1 MKLRILLTISCFV
14 FQLANL
20 FAQEETP
27 FKGNVT
33 VTYDEAIQQYEL
45 LGQSNE
51 GAFLVEYG
59 TSDIG
64 KPIHLF
70 IINKGGDQDPN
81 EFDAKKSVLFIN
93 NGIHPGEPCGVDASL
108 KLARN
113 LLTRN
118 PKYTKLLDSV
128 IVCIVPMYNVG
139 GALNRNC
146 CVRANQNG
154 PEEYGFRGNARN
166 LDLNRDFI
174 KADSRNAHAFT
185 RMFQDAKPEVMID
198 THTSNGSDYQYVMT
212 MIATQ
217 PDKAGKEIGAFI
229 REEMSPSLFQT
240 MNDRGWGMT
249 PYVFALNKIPD
260 NGIKDFLETPR
271 YSTGYAA
278 LFNTIGFTSET
289 HMLKPFAQRVE
300 STYQFLLA
308 TLEFMNAHNAELI
321 QQKAR
326 ADQEVADQ
334 REFELNWELDTTTFR
349 NIPFK
354 GFKAIYEKSEV
365 TSADRLKYD
374 RNQPVTMDI
383 RYYDTYVP
391 TETAIAPDFY
401 VVPQAWR
408 EVVDRLKW
416 NKVEM
421 TQIEQD
427 TIVEMRVY
435 YIDDCKAGNLYEGH
449 HHTVVTDLRE
459 VKEEVQ
465 LFKGDYIIMV
475 NQPSNRYIVETLEPK
490 GVDSFFSWNFFD
502 SVLQQKEWYSD
513 YVFED
518 TAAEMLATDAQLKA
532 SFEKAKTEDKELAE
546 SPRKQLYWLYKRSDF
561 YEGSVNRYP
570 VFRSL

>member
-1 MKLRILLTISCFV
+1 
-14 FQLANL
+14 
-20 FAQEETP
+20 
-27 FKGNVT
+27 
-33 VTYDEAIQQYEL
+33 
-45 LGQSNE
+45 
-51 GAFLVEYG
+51 
-59 TSDIG
+59 
-64 KPIHLF
+64 
-70 IINKGGDQDPN
+70 
-81 EFDAKKSVLFIN
+81 
-93 NGIHPGEPCGVDASL
+93 
-108 KLARN
+108 
-113 LLTRN
+113 
-118 PKYTKLLDSV
+118 
-128 IVCIVPMYNVG
+128 
-139 GALNRNC
+139 
-146 CVRANQNG
+146 
-154 PEEYGFRGNARN
+154 
-166 LDLNRDFI
+166 
-174 KADSRNAHAFT
+174 
-185 RMFQDAKPEVMID
+185 
-198 THTSNGSDYQYVMT
+198 
-212 MIATQ
+212 
-217 PDKAGKEIGAFI
+217 
-229 REEMSPSLFQT
+229 

-300 STYQFLLA
+300 STYQFLRA
-308 TLEFMNAHNAELI
+308 TLEFMFEHNTELI

-326 ADQEVADQ
+326 ADQAVAAQ

-391 TETAIAPDFY
+391 TETATAPEFY
-401 VVPQAWR
+401 VVPQAWH

-416 NKVEM
+416 NKVKM

-465 LFKGDYIIMV
+465 LFKGDCIIMV
-475 NQPSNRYIVETLEPK
+475 NQTSNRYIVETLEPR

-518 TAAEMLATDAQLKA
+518 SAAEMLATDALLKA
-532 SFEKAKTEDKELAE
+532 AFEKAKIEDKELAE
-546 SPRKQLYWLYKRSDF
+546 SPSQQLYWLYKRSKF

-570 VFRSL
+570 VYRSL